1 MSHEYALGILSV
13 DDNPIDIRL
22 AQAFLAISGIEYDV
36 CVRHGAG
43 APTRRF
49 TNVLWAF
56 VNELRRRS
64 HYPMPAGRMT
74 ERVP

>member
-1 MSHEYALGILSV
+1 MTMPLGVLPV
-13 DDNPIDIRL
+13 DDNPINVRL

-49 TNVLWAF
+49 TNVFWAF
-56 VNELRRRS
+56 VNKLPRHS
-64 HYPMPAGRMT
+64 HHPMPAGRMT